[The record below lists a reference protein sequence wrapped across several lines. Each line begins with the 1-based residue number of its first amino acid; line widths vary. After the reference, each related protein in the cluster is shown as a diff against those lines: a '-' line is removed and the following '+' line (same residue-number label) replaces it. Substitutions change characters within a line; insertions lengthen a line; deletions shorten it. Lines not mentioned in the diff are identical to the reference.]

1 MENVPK
7 ELKKIDETT
16 WELPTSYKQGMN
28 VPARFIATEH
38 LIKNMDEGVFNQL
51 TNVACLP
58 GIERYAICHADG
70 HWGYGFPIG
79 GVAAFDLETG
89 IISPGGI
96 GFDINCL
103 PPDTKINLENGTW
116 QTMEELEK
124 NWGEKEI
131 DFFNHKSKSRD
142 RTNIVCFM
150 KKHENK
156 SLYAINSKSG
166 RKIKSTADHPI
177 LTKRGMVKAENLTS
191 NDEILLHGFK
201 GVKYEEPSNE
211 TIVTKKQIE
220 ETLDNL
226 KITNKGNA
234 RSQILNFLEK
244 RNLLELKHDS
254 PKIPILLKLI
264 GFIFGDGT
272 MSFENQ
278 LGQVGFYG
286 KEEDMQ
292 EVKKDL
298 IKLGFKTA
306 EPYKRFRH
314 HVFEING
321 RISDFEHEEVSINKK
336 SNALVALLMT
346 LGTPKGKKTEQVYR
360 VPTWIMKA
368 PKWQKRL
375 FIASFFGAELSKPAT
390 IKRDKYTFYVPQ
402 LNMNKAKRL
411 KENAIDFLNDI
422 RLLLSELGVES
433 NYPVFVEGNNY
444 KGKISNTVGL
454 RITMPNTSENLI
466 NLFENVGYEYCNY
479 KENLA
484 SLASNYLRLKK
495 KIVDYRETTR
505 RKAKELYSL
514 GKSRGEILKA
524 LESEYI
530 NQRFIIRSIYERTV
544 TKTRVA
550 YNLLT
555 FQEYIEKNAYG
566 KGFSWDEIE
575 SIEKEDY
582 NGLVYDL
589 TINDDSHNFIA
600 NNITVSNCGMRLL
613 TTNLTWKEVQP
624 KIKELVDHLFKIV
637 PAGVGRG
644 GFVQVTKQKFKDVAE
659 QGSQW
664 AIENGY
670 GWEEDVKKTESLGK
684 IEWADSSKISDKA
697 IKRGM
702 GQIGTLGSGN
712 HYLEIQTADQIFN
725 EKLAKSFGI
734 TQKNQVVVMFHCGS
748 RGFGHQIGTDYL
760 KLFDEAM
767 KKYNITVPDR
777 ELACAPFQS
786 NEGQDYFK
794 AMACAANMAFANRQV
809 ILHRIRQGFQEIF
822 KKTPEDLEMNQV
834 YDVAHN
840 IAKVETYKNKKLL
853 VHRKGSTRAFGP
865 GNKELSKEYQK
876 TGQPVILGG
885 SMETGSYLLVGT
897 KKAEQ
902 ETFGSTAH
910 GSGRVMSRRK
920 AKQLVRG
927 DQLQKDMEK
936 HGIYVKTT
944 SYSGLAEEG
953 GYAYKPV
960 TEVVDAISKAG
971 ISTPVVSLKPKG
983 NVKG

>member
-1 MENVPK
+1 MIPQ
-7 ELKKIDETT
+7 ELQKIDETT
-16 WELPTSYKQGMN
+16 WELPTSYKKGMN

-38 LIKNMDEGVFNQL
+38 LIKNLDEGVFDQL

-58 GIERYAICHADG
+58 GIEKYAICHADG

-89 IISPGGI
+89 VISPGGI

-103 PPDTKINLENGTW
+103 PPETRINLENGTW
-116 QTMEELEK
+116 QTIEELEK
-124 NWGEKEI
+124 NWNKKEI
-131 DFFNHKSKSRD
+131 DFFNYKSKSKNK
-142 RTNIVCFM
+142 TNILCFM
-150 KKHENK
+150 KRHENK
-156 SLYAINSKSG
+156 ELFIIKSKSG
-166 RKIKSTADHPI
+166 REIKTTADHPI
-177 LTKRGMVKAENLTS
+177 LTKRGMITAENLTS
-191 NDEILLHGFK
+191 NDEVLLRGFK
-201 GVKYEEPSNE
+201 GIKFEEPPSE
-211 TIVTKKQIE
+211 FIITKKQIE
-220 ETLDNL
+220 QTLDKL

-234 RSQILNFLEK
+234 RTQILNFLEK
-244 RNLLELKHDS
+244 NDLLELKYSS
-254 PKIPILLKLI
+254 PKLPILLKLM

-272 MSFENQ
+272 ISFENQ

-292 EVKKDL
+292 EIRKDL
-298 IKLGFKTA
+298 IKLGFNTSK
-306 EPYKRFRH
+306 PYKRLRH
-314 HVFEING
+314 HNFEING
-321 RISDFEHEEVSINKK
+321 RISNFKYEEISINKK
-336 SNALVALLMT
+336 SNALVALLIT
-346 LGTPKGKKTEQVYR
+346 LGTPKGKKTEKAYR

-368 PKWQKRL
+368 PRWQKRIFL
-375 FIASFFGAELSKPAT
+375 ASFFGAELSKPAT
-390 IKRDKYTFYVPQ
+390 IEKDKYTFYMPQ
-402 LNMNKAKRL
+402 LNMNKAEQL
-411 KENAIDFLNDI
+411 KENAIDYLNDI
-422 RLLLSELGVES
+422 RLLLSELGIES

-444 KGKISNTVGL
+444 KGKISDTVGL

-466 NLFENVGYEYCNY
+466 NLFENVGYEYCKY

-495 KIVDYRETTR
+495 KIVDYREATR
-505 RKAKELYSL
+505 KKAKELYSL

-530 NQRFIIRSIYERTV
+530 NQRFIIRSIYETV

-550 YNLLT
+550 YNLLS
-555 FQEYIEKNAYG
+555 FQEYIEKNAHG
-566 KGFSWDEIE
+566 EGFSWDEIE

-644 GFVQVTKQKFKDVAE
+644 GFVQVTKQKFKDIAE
-659 QGSQW
+659 QGSYW
-664 AIENGY
+664 ALENDY
-670 GWEEDVKKTESLGK
+670 GWEEDIQKTESLGK
-684 IEWADSSKISDKA
+684 IEQADSSKISDKA
-697 IKRGM
+697 IKRGI

-712 HYLEIQTADQIFN
+712 HYLEIQTAENIFD
-725 EKLAKSFGI
+725 EKIAKAFNI
-734 TQKNQVVVMFHCGS
+734 TQKDQIVVMFHCGS

-760 KLFDEAM
+760 KIFDEAM

-794 AMACAANMAFANRQV
+794 AMACAANMAFVNRQV
-809 ILHRIRQGFQEIF
+809 ILHRIRQGFQEVF
-822 KKTPEDLEMNQV
+822 KQSPENLEMHQV

-840 IAKVETYKNKKLL
+840 IAKVETYNNKKLL

-865 GNKELSKEYQK
+865 NNKELSKEYQK

-885 SMETGSYLLVGT
+885 SMETGSYLLTGT

-910 GSGRVMSRRK
+910 GSGRTMSRRK
-920 AKQLVRG
+920 AKQMIKG
-927 DQLQKDMEK
+927 DQLQKDMERR
-936 HGIYVKTT
+936 GIYVKTA
-944 SYSGLAEEG
+944 SFSGLAEESG
-953 GYAYKPV
+953 KAYKPI

-971 ISTPVVSLKPKG
+971 ISNPVVSLKPKG
-983 NVKG
+983 NIKG